1 MTINSRQKGKRIEL
15 QAAKK
20 LTETLGCSARRSQQ
34 YCGEAGDADLIT
46 DLPKTHIEVK
56 GVERLNIYK
65 AIEQAESD
73 KKYHDIPIVIHKKN
87 GKPFL
92 LTMYLED
99 AGDFCENINDYR
111 SSKEA

>member
-1 MTINSRQKGKRIEL
+1 MTNSKRKGKRIEL
-15 QAAKK
+15 QAAK
-20 LTETLGCSARRSQQ
+20 EIQRILGCSARRSQQ
-34 YCGEAGDADLIT
+34 YCGAAADADLIT
-46 DLPKTHIEVK
+46 DIPKTHFEIK

-73 KKYHDIPIVIHKKN
+73 KKYHDVPVVVHKKN

-92 LTMYLED
+92 LTIYLED
-99 AGDFCENINDYR
+99 TGDFCEIINDYT